1 MTSGESPMGP
11 QALEQR
17 LRQLEAIHRSL
28 GEQIAALRLMQKEY
42 GLGTFCGTIDPPEPY
57 GQTPG
62 LVTGDPAPY
71 SLSAPAAQPELQAEA
86 PAKPAAQPSVSATK
100 PLAKKSQPKRMT
112 GSATKEQFEEA
123 RDIIMEGYI
132 LDKPEDADRMLK
144 TLVFRILD
152 GGAKGFRDAAL
163 PSARIAAMYLI
174 EQAGLNP
181 GPGFHVSKLRSL
193 LKRYVRFEP
202 IASIRRLPR

>member
-1 MTSGESPMGP
+1 MGP
-11 QALEQR
+11 HALEQR

-28 GEQIAALRLMQKEY
+28 GEQIAALRLMQEQY
-42 GLGTFCGTIDPPEPY
+42 GLGNVPIMYSPPEPY

-86 PAKPAAQPSVSATK
+86 PAKPAAQPSVSTTK
-100 PLAKKSQPKRMT
+100 PNAKKPLPKRMT

-132 LDKPEDADRMLK
+132 LEKPEDADRMLK

-152 GGAKGFRDAAL
+152 GVARGIRDADL

-181 GPGFHVSKLRSL
+181 GPGFHASKLRSL

-202 IASIRRLPR
+202 ITSLRRRPR